1 MPDTSPEK
9 SPTTNDNMQRPHS
22 GRTVS
27 LALVK
32 HIMEDALERQ
42 SEIEQKVKTAM
53 SSLGVNSL
61 FESVRKFNE
70 AVGISGIQRFAEQVA
85 STHKAIER
93 SMAPFTADLSRITQL
108 ANQVAPSMA
117 ALERLG
123 KATRLPLT
131 QDVVRA
137 QEQITLRTKAIM
149 EVVDITALR
158 LPVKP
163 FNPRDEVVVPVP
175 VRTGPQEIT
184 EEQLRSSVILSATVA
199 ARTVIEETKARTL
212 PSYRKARDIIGMRLP
227 DKTGWYHLTIKFMDG
242 HTVRITHEDNPTVPT
257 FRTYKEM
264 GFEDTRKDGPNIQW
278 ELLRDLADGHG
289 IITWK
294 SPKASDKVKKR
305 KETLAKALIYYFGIE
320 SDPFELYKQEGGYRI
335 KINLIPDS
343 GVSHKRIAAE
353 DDIMDGVEEMFK
365 GE

>member
-1 MPDTSPEK
+1 MSDTSPEK
-9 SPTTNDNMQRPHS
+9 SPTTDDNTQRPHN

-27 LALVK
+27 LDLVK

-53 SSLGVNSL
+53 SNLGVNSL
-61 FESVRKFNE
+61 FESVREFNE
-70 AVGISGIQRFAEQVA
+70 AVGISSIQRFAEQVA

-123 KATRLPLT
+123 EATKLPLM

-137 QEQITLRTKAIM
+137 QEQIALRTKAIM
-149 EVVDITALR
+149 EMVDITALR
-158 LPVKP
+158 LP
-163 FNPRDEVVVPVP
+163 DELFDQHEETAIPTP
-175 VRTGPQEIT
+175 VRTSRPEIT
-184 EEQLRSSVILSATVA
+184 EEQLRSSVILSATVT

-212 PSYRKARDIIGMRLP
+212 PSYRKAGDIIGVHLP
-227 DKTGWYHLTIKFMDG
+227 DKMDWYQLTIKFMDG
-242 HTVRITHEDNPTVPT
+242 HTVRITHEDNPTDPS

-264 GFEDTRKDGPNIQW
+264 GFDDARKDAPNIQW

-289 IITWK
+289 IMTWK

-305 KETLAKALIYYFGIE
+305 KEILARALIYYFGIK
-320 SDPFELYKQEGGYRI
+320 SDPFELYKQEGGYKI
-335 KINLIPDS
+335 KINLTPDS
-343 GVSHKRIAAE
+343 GVPHKRIATE
-353 DDIMDGVEEMFK
+353 DDIMDGVEEIFN